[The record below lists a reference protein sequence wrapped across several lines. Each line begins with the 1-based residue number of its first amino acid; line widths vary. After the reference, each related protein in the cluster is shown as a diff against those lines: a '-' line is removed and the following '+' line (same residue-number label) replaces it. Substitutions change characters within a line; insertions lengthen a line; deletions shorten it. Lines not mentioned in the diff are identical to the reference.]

1 MGEQVFDVVFIG
13 GGPAGYQGAIRAAQ
27 LGMKVAVVES
37 RELGGVC
44 LNRGCIPTKAI
55 RASVEVLSRARRAKA
70 YGIEIETARPDI
82 KAIIARKNKVVG
94 LLRGGISQLFRS
106 RSIEHLEGTG
116 TLLSPREV
124 EVETAN
130 GIIRLK
136 AGKIVIATGSR
147 PSIPSPFTGLTGEN
161 KGVLTTDD
169 ILEVSRVPASLLIV
183 GAGAVGVEMASIMAE
198 LGSSVTLLE
207 MKDRILPGE
216 DLEMASYMTRMLK
229 RQKVKVLTGLS
240 VNEAAV
246 GDKVTVMLSNGQKW
260 EGDAVLMAAGRVPN
274 VESIGLR
281 AVGLA
286 ENGRPLAVN
295 EHMETG
301 ISGIFAAG
309 DVVGGWLLAHVAFA
323 EGITAAENA
332 AGLTS
337 RMDYRVVPR
346 CVFAFPEYAAVGLSE
361 EEAKEQFPATAFSF
375 PFKSLGMAQALGEW
389 EGMVKLVV
397 HEKNGQ
403 ILGGHVI
410 GPHAADLVAEIALAM
425 RHQIPAKGIVDT
437 IHTHPTLSEAVLE
450 TAQAACGQAIH
461 MLPGEHTNK

>member
-1 MGEQVFDVVFIG
+1 MGERVFDVVFIG

-55 RASVEVLSRARRAKA
+55 RASAELLSRARRARN
-70 YGIEIETARPDI
+70 YGIEIDTVRPDV
-82 KAIIARKNKVVG
+82 KAIIARKNKVVS
-94 LLRGGISQLFRS
+94 LLRGGIAQLFRS
-106 RSIEHLEGTG
+106 RRIQHLEGTG
-116 TLLSPREV
+116 RLLSPREV
-124 EVETAN
+124 EVETST
-130 GIIRLK
+130 GLIRLRTE
-136 AGKIVIATGSR
+136 KIVIATGSR
-147 PSIPSPFTGLTGEN
+147 PSIPPPFDGLTGEI

-169 ILEVSRVPASLLIV
+169 ILEISEVPASLFIV

-207 MKDRILPGE
+207 AKDRILPRE
-216 DLEMASYMTRMLK
+216 DEEMATYMTRMLK

-240 VNEAAV
+240 VNEV
-246 GDKVTVMLSNGQKW
+246 VPGEKVALTLSNGQKW
-260 EGDAVLMAAGRVPN
+260 EGDAVLLAAGRVPN
-274 VESIGLR
+274 VESIGLGS
-281 AVGLA
+281 VGL
-286 ENGRPLAVN
+286 EETGRPLAVN

-301 ISGIFAAG
+301 VPGVFAAG

-332 AGLTS
+332 AGLRS
-337 RMDYRVVPR
+337 CMDYRVVPR
-346 CVFAFPEYAAVGLSE
+346 CVFAFPEYAAVGLTE
-361 EEAKEQFPATAFSF
+361 EQAREQFPATAFSF

-410 GPHAADLVAEIALAM
+410 GPHAADLIAEIALAM
-425 RHQIPAKGIVDT
+425 RHHIPAKGIVET
-437 IHTHPTLSEAVLE
+437 IHTHPTLSEAILE

-461 MLPGEHTNK
+461 ILPGEHTNK